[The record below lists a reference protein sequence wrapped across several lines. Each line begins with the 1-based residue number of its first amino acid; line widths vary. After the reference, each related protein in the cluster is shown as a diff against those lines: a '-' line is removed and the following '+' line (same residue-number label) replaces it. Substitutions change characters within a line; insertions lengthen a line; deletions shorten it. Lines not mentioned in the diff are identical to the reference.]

1 MRRLPLLGV
10 CRKCVT
16 CISNL
21 AGEGAEACEVP
32 CEGAELS
39 SKDGRTLQDAHCSFQ
54 SFPYDVTLTPQGIV
68 HLRYAE
74 MPSEQCYIL
83 IYF

>member
-1 MRRLPLLGV
+1 M
-10 CRKCVT
+10 T

-39 SKDGRTLQDAHCSFQ
+39 SKDGRTLQDAHCNFQ
-54 SFPYDVTLTPQGIV
+54 SFLYDVTLTPQGIV